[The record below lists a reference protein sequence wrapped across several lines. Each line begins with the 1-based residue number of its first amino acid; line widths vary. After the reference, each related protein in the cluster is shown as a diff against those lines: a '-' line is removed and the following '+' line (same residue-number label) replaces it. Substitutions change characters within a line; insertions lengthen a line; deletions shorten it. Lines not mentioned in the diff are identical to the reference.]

1 MQGHITNY
9 TKKRYFVY
17 LIASIIIFSLP
28 FIRINENHFFLLSFD
43 HSKLNLF
50 FISFSTQEFYL
61 MPFVLIF
68 LFLFIFFIT
77 TLGGRIWCAW
87 SCPQTIFRV
96 IYRDIIQ
103 LNFLKFA
110 KISITNKKNM
120 RGNILKN
127 FLE

>member
-17 LIASIIIFSLP
+17 LIASIIIFALP

-50 FISFSTQEFYL
+50 FISFLTQEFYL

-87 SCPQTIFRV
+87 SCHKR
-96 IYRDIIQ
+96 
-103 LNFLKFA
+103 
-110 KISITNKKNM
+110 
-120 RGNILKN
+120 
-127 FLE
+127 FLELYIVINLSYAIIDLSDTCSLFFNTFCHIIDRLNK

>member
-96 IYRDIIQ
+96 IYRD
-103 LNFLKFA
+103 
-110 KISITNKKNM
+110 
-120 RGNILKN
+120 
-127 FLE
+127 

>member
-1 MQGHITNY
+1 MENHITNY

-17 LIASIIIFSLP
+17 LIATIVIFCLP
-28 FIRINENHFFLLSFD
+28 FITINGNHFFLLSFD

-50 FISFSTQEFYL
+50 FISFSTQELYL
-61 MPFVLIF
+61 MPFLLIF

-77 TLGGRIWCAW
+77 TLGGRVWCAW

-103 LNFLKFA
+103 TKLLKFV
-110 KISITNKKNM
+110 KILTINKKNM
-120 RGNILKN
+120 KDIILKKS
-127 FLE
+127 

>member
-103 LNFLKFA
+103 TKFLKIR
-110 KISITNKKNM
+110 KNINNK
-120 RGNILKN
+120 
-127 FLE
+127 

>member
-50 FISFSTQEFYL
+50 FISFSTQ
-61 MPFVLIF
+61 
-68 LFLFIFFIT
+68 
-77 TLGGRIWCAW
+77 
-87 SCPQTIFRV
+87 
-96 IYRDIIQ
+96 
-103 LNFLKFA
+103 
-110 KISITNKKNM
+110 
-120 RGNILKN
+120 
-127 FLE
+127 

>member
-1 MQGHITNY
+1 MENHITNY

-17 LIASIIIFSLP
+17 LIATIVIFCLP
-28 FIRINENHFFLLSFD
+28 FVTINGNHFFLLSFD

-50 FISFSTQEFYL
+50 FISFSTQELYL
-61 MPFVLIF
+61 MPFLLIF

-77 TLGGRIWCAW
+77 TLGGRVWCAW

-103 LNFLKFA
+103 TKLLKFV
-110 KISITNKKNM
+110 KILTINKKNM
-120 RGNILKN
+120 KGIILKKS
-127 FLE
+127 